1 MRAKRRSRHS
11 RQRQPETDVMAG
23 WRGFAAALT
32 AIVGR
37 PIRKA
42 REWATLSEGLQSG
55 SRVSP
60 VLKACKFC
68 FIFELRPAQQ
78 LPMFRGSKYGHTRQQ
93 SRGRAMGIAT
103 SSLPSRY
110 NMLDN
115 YSNAFKCK
123 FDAEAA
129 P

>member
-1 MRAKRRSRHS
+1 
-11 RQRQPETDVMAG
+11 MA
-23 WRGFAAALT
+23 F
-32 AIVGR
+32 
-37 PIRKA
+37 
-42 REWATLSEGLQSG
+42 
-55 SRVSP
+55 
-60 VLKACKFC
+60 KFC
-68 FIFELRPAQQ
+68 FIFETLYQ
-78 LPMFRGSKYGHTRQQ
+78 LNSCPFSAGEKYGHTRQQ